1 MFREAEMYQ
10 ADEGTGSM
18 EDGAVRLWVVPV
30 EPHGT
35 LFGVPFTF
43 LGTDEQNE
51 RAMAGLNA
59 TLGVPP
65 KEEAR

>member
-30 EPHGT
+30 EPCEHGKIDGHYINRYGRDWCDGAA
-35 LFGVPFTF
+35 LKE
-43 LGTDEQNE
+43 GT
-51 RAMAGLNA
+51 
-59 TLGVPP
+59 
-65 KEEAR
+65 